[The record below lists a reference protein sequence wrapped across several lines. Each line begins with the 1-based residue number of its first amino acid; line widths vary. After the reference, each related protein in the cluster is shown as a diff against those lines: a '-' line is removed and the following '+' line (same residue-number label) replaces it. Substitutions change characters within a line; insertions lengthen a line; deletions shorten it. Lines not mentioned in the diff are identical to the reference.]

1 MLNDEVENAI
11 ESETGFGS
19 SISGKIWQLRKSDER
34 IVKHLIQE
42 LNISETLANLIV
54 NRGVKSLEEASDYL
68 DPKIKNLL
76 PDPFALKDMDKA
88 AQRIAEAIINKEK
101 ITIFGDYDV
110 DGATSSALLK
120 RFFIALGIEAEIYI
134 PHRVNE
140 GYGPNIGA
148 MDKIHSGGSSLV
160 ITVDCGIVSYEPL
173 AHAKKIGLDVIVLD
187 HHLGSEKLPEA
198 VAIVNPNRF
207 DDTFPFKNLAAV
219 SVAFITT
226 IAVRTVLRMKQYF
239 ADSVKEPDL
248 MMFLDLVALGTVCDV
263 MDLIKLNRAFVKQG
277 LKLIMKRS
285 NKGLATLVN
294 MLNMGTVPK
303 PHHLGFIIGPRI
315 NAGGRVGEGSLGA
328 RLLSTDDGIEALK
341 IAKKLDDLN
350 YERRMIENDVF
361 KMAIEQIES
370 RGIEKNPVIMVC
382 GNNWHLGILGII
394 ASKLK
399 ERYGK
404 PAVAISIVGGEGKGS
419 ARSIPGIDFG
429 TAITQAKNDGI
440 VIDGG
445 GHAMA
450 GGFTIEESKIPK
462 FYEFLIARAGNCEK
476 YIHLAKILNADLV
489 STVEGITFDLAI
501 LIEKAAPFG
510 SGNPQPLI
518 IIKDALVTRVSIIG
532 QEHIMLIIRDKYSVS
547 SSPRTLKAMVYRA
560 TDKKMLDFL
569 MSSVGKV
576 FNFIGSIQFNNWYK
590 EKVDFVIEDISVI

>member
-1 MLNDEVENAI
+1 MLNDEVETAI
-11 ESETGFGS
+11 ESETEFGQ
-19 SISGKIWQLRKSDER
+19 SISGKIWKLRKSDER
-34 IVKHLIQE
+34 IVEHLIQE

-54 NRGVKSLEEASDYL
+54 NRGVRTIEEATDYL

-88 AQRIAEAIINKEK
+88 ASRIADAIINKEK
-101 ITIFGDYDV
+101 ITVFGDYDV

-120 RFFIALGIEAEIYI
+120 RFFLALGIEAEIYI

-140 GYGPNIGA
+140 GYGPNVGA
-148 MDKIHSGGSSLV
+148 MDKIHASGSSLV

-198 VAIVNPNRF
+198 VAIVNPNRY

-226 IAVRTVLRMKQYF
+226 IAVRTVLRDKNYF
-239 ADSVKEPDL
+239 TETIKEPDL
-248 MMFLDLVALGTVCDV
+248 MMLLDLVALGTVCDV

-285 NKGLATLVN
+285 NTGLATLVN
-294 MLNMGTVPK
+294 MLNMGSVPK

-328 RLLSTDDGIEALK
+328 RLLSTDDGIEALT

-361 KMAIEQIES
+361 KMAIEQIENN
-370 RGIEKNPVIMVC
+370 GIAKNPVIMVY

-404 PAVAISIVGGEGKGS
+404 PSVAISIVGGEGKGS

-429 TAITQAKNDGI
+429 TAIAHAKNTGI

-450 GGFTIEESKIPK
+450 GGFTIDEKKIGAFYDFLMSKV
-462 FYEFLIARAGNCEK
+462 ENGEK
-476 YIHLAKILNADLV
+476 YIQMAKILNADLV
-489 STVEGITFDLAI
+489 STVEGITFDLAM

-518 IIKDALVTRVSIIG
+518 IIKDALVVRVSIVG
-532 QEHIMLIIRDKYSVS
+532 QEHIMLIIRDKYSVTS
-547 SSPRTLKAMVYRA
+547 NPKTLKAMVYRA

-576 FNFIGSIQFNNWYK
+576 YNFIGSIQFNNWYK
-590 EKVDFVIEDISVI
+590 EKVDFVIEDIAVI